1 MFKNTL
7 LFYLLKEVS
16 IDAIFSSEVFVE
28 ATYMAKLKIYSKL
41 NLYNGIRLYLLGK
54 HVLQYVCNGD

>member
-7 LFYLLKEVS
+7 LFYLLKEDL

-41 NLYNGIRLYLLGK
+41 NLYIDIRLYLLGK
-54 HVLQYVCNGD
+54 HVLQYVCSSD